1 MEQNQ
6 NEQRT
11 WKLWER
17 VLCAVCASVFL
28 LFAVDLAIPAQEAEI
43 YDTVIRLHVLANS
56 NGDEDQAVKLLVRDA
71 ILAECSDLFSE
82 TKTTAEALTQIEAA
96 ASRMEQIAD
105 RVLAE
110 QGFSYRAKA
119 VFGSESYPTREY
131 DGVVFPAGEYRSLRI
146 LLGEGDGQNW
156 WCCLFPPL
164 CMSASTAEESL
175 DSVGLDTSSGKVFT
189 KKTYRFRLK
198 LLEWF
203 SCFT

>member
-1 MEQNQ
+1 MVKQEC
-6 NEQRT
+6 T

-17 VLCAVCASVFL
+17 ILCAVCASVLL
-28 LFAVDLAIPAQEAEI
+28 LFAVDLAVPAREADI
-43 YDTVIRLHVLANS
+43 YNTVIRLHVLANS
-56 NGDEDQAVKLLVRDA
+56 DGDEDQAVKLMVRDA
-71 ILAECSDLFSE
+71 ILEECSGLFSE
-82 TKTTAEALTQIEAA
+82 TKTTAEALTQIKEA

-105 RVLAE
+105 HVLEE

-119 VFGSESYPTREY
+119 VFGTETYPTREY

-189 KKTYRFRLK
+189 QKTYRFRLK

>member
-1 MEQNQ
+1 MEQR
-6 NEQRT
+6 NEACT

-17 VLCAVCASVFL
+17 VLCALCASVLL
-28 LFAVDLAIPAQEAEI
+28 LFAVDLAVPAQEAAI

-56 NGDEDQAVKLLVRDA
+56 DGDGDQAVKLLVRDA
-71 ILAECSDLFSE
+71 ILAECSELFAE
-82 TKTTAEALTQIEAA
+82 TETTEEALAQIVAA
-96 ASRMEQIAD
+96 ATRMEQIAD
-105 RVLAE
+105 RVLE
-110 QGFSYRAKA
+110 ELGVPYRAKA
-119 VFGSESYPTREY
+119 VFGREVYPTREY

-164 CMSASTAEESL
+164 CMSASSAEESF

-189 KKTYRFRLK
+189 QKTYRFRLK

>member
-1 MEQNQ
+1 MVNNQ
-6 NEQRT
+6 CT
-11 WKLWER
+11 WKLKLWER
-17 VLCAVCASVFL
+17 VLCAVCASVL
-28 LFAVDLAIPAQEAEI
+28 LLLVVDLAVPAEEAAI

-56 NGDEDQAVKLLVRDA
+56 DEDEDQAVKLMVRDA
-71 ILAECSDLFSE
+71 ILAECGDLFSDTE
-82 TKTTAEALTQIEAA
+82 TTAEALAQIEDA

-110 QGFSYRAKA
+110 QGVSYRAKA
-119 VFGSESYPTREY
+119 VFGTETYPTREY

-146 LLGEGDGQNW
+146 LLGDGGGKNW

-164 CMSASTAEESL
+164 CMSASTAEKSL

-189 KKTYRFRLK
+189 QKTYRFRLK

>member
-1 MEQNQ
+1 MERN
-6 NEQRT
+6 NEKRT
-11 WKLWER
+11 WKNWER
-17 VLCAVCASVFL
+17 VVCAVCASVL
-28 LFAVDLAIPAQEAEI
+28 LLLVVDLAVPAQESAI

-56 NGDEDQAVKLLVRDA
+56 DGAEDQAIKLLVRDA
-71 ILAECSDLFSE
+71 ILAECGDLFAG
-82 TKTTAEALTQIEAA
+82 TKTTAEALTQIEDA

-105 RVLAE
+105 RVLE
-110 QGFSYRAKA
+110 EHGVPYRAKA
-119 VFGSESYPTREY
+119 VFGTERYPTREY
-131 DGVVFPAGEYRSLRI
+131 DGVEFPAGEYRSLRI

-175 DSVGLDTSSGKVFT
+175 DAVGLDTSSGKVFT
-189 KKTYRFRLK
+189 QKTYRFRLK

>member
-1 MEQNQ
+1 MVKQEC
-6 NEQRT
+6 T

-17 VLCAVCASVFL
+17 ILCAVCASVLL
-28 LFAVDLAIPAQEAEI
+28 LFAVDLAVPAREADI
-43 YDTVIRLHVLANS
+43 YNTVIRLHVLANS
-56 NGDEDQAVKLLVRDA
+56 DGDEDQAVKLMVRDA
-71 ILAECSDLFSE
+71 ILEECSGLFSE
-82 TKTTAEALTQIEAA
+82 TKTTAEALTQIQEA

-105 RVLAE
+105 HVLEE
-110 QGFSYRAKA
+110 QGFPYRAKA
-119 VFGSESYPTREY
+119 VFGTETYPTREY

-189 KKTYRFRLK
+189 QKTYRFRLK

>member
-1 MEQNQ
+1 MVK
-6 NEQRT
+6 QRT
-11 WKLWER
+11 WNIWER
-17 VLCAVCASVFL
+17 ALCALCASVLL
-28 LFAVDLAIPAQEAEI
+28 LFAVDLAIPAKEAAI

-56 NGDEDQAVKLLVRDA
+56 DRDGDQAVKLQVRDA

-82 TKTTAEALTQIEAA
+82 TVTTAEALAQMEVA

-110 QGFSYRAKA
+110 QGFPYRAKA
-119 VFGSESYPTREY
+119 VFGTETYPTREY

-189 KKTYRFRLK
+189 QKTYRFRLK

>member
-1 MEQNQ
+1 MVKQS
-6 NEQRT
+6 T
-11 WKLWER
+11 WKLTLWER
-17 VLCAVCASVFL
+17 VLCAICASVLL
-28 LFAVDLAIPAQEAEI
+28 LFAVDLAVPAKEAEI

-56 NGDEDQAVKLLVRDA
+56 DGEEDQAVKLLVRDA
-71 ILAECSDLFSE
+71 ILAECNGLFSG
-82 TKTTAEALTQIEAA
+82 TQTTAEALTQIEGA
-96 ASRMEQIAD
+96 ASRMEQIAN
-105 RVLAE
+105 RVLEE
-110 QGFSYRAKA
+110 QGFPYRARA
-119 VFGSESYPTREY
+119 VFGTETYPTREY

-146 LLGEGDGQNW
+146 LLGEGGGQNW

-189 KKTYRFRLK
+189 QKTYRFRLK